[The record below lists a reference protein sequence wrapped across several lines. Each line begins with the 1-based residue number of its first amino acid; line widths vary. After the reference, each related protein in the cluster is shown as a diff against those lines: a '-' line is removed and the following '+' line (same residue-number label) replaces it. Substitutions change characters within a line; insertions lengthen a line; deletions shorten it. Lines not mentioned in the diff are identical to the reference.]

1 MVMARNFDVIIIGAG
16 STGSTAAYY
25 LAREGFRVLV
35 VDSRGVAQGM
45 TAYSLGLVRSYYTNE
60 DVARMA
66 HYSHEFFMNFGKEF
80 GVEVFTKT
88 GLLVISSNE
97 ANMRAVYG
105 MLRRIGARVRLL
117 SSDEI
122 RDLLNAEVSGEFGI
136 YEEDAGYAD
145 TGLYTNTV
153 MKRAMELGAE
163 FVLDEA
169 RVLIDGYEARGI
181 ELMRS
186 HNVLRADYYVLATG
200 VWTPKVLPQ
209 LSLPIRNIIERIVR
223 VDTGRSLPNV
233 FDYVNN
239 FYIRPEGSSNA
250 LMGLLY
256 PPEDVWQDPDTFN
269 PLAPPPLEYSLNV
282 MERAAKRFRWFEG
295 ARLMGGWQG
304 LYDVTPDW
312 MPIIDE
318 PIKKLILC
326 VGLSGHGFKLAPAF
340 ALMIT
345 EMIKYGEPRTFR
357 NIFTMSRFREGRLIK
372 GIEEK
377 AAF

>member
-1 MVMARNFDVIIIGAG
+1 MREGFDVVVVGAG
-16 STGSTAAYY
+16 STGSTTAYY

-60 DVARMA
+60 DVARMS
-66 HYSHEFFMNFGKEF
+66 HYSHEFFMNFSKEF
-80 GVEVFTKT
+80 GVNVFTKT
-88 GLLVISSNE
+88 GLLVIGNNE
-97 ANMRAVYG
+97 ANMRAIHD
-105 MLRRIGARVRLL
+105 MLRKIGARVRLIGGG
-117 SSDEI
+117 EI
-122 RDLLNAEVSGEFGI
+122 RELLDAEVMDGELGI

-145 TGLYTNTV
+145 TGLYTNTI
-153 MKRAMELGAE
+153 MRRAMELGVE
-163 FVLDEA
+163 FVIDDVRA
-169 RVLIDGYEARGI
+169 LIKNNEVRGI
-181 ELMRS
+181 ELVKS
-186 HNVLRADYYVLATG
+186 HDTIRAEHYVIATG

-209 LSLPIRNIIERIVR
+209 LNLPIRNIIERIVR

-269 PLAPPPLEYSLNV
+269 PLTPPSLDYSLDV

-345 EMIKYGEPRTFR
+345 EMIKYGESRTFR
-357 NIFTMSRFREGRLIK
+357 NTFALDRFRMGRLIR
-372 GIEEK
+372 GVNEV